1 MMAPIRIPLPPL
13 LASAVL
19 ALACA
24 GACAQADADAR
35 PIVRLAAQAHA
46 SVDGERVTLRDV
58 VSVAQD
64 DDGVAERLLG
74 LDLGPAPRVG
84 QLAHLQRSQLAD
96 WLRMF
101 RPAAALQVQWSGS
114 TTVDVERAS
123 QMVSAQ
129 ALDASARSALDAWL
143 AKRSDSHTIEPA
155 APIAAVAVPQ
165 GRVSLS
171 VRPLSNIAK
180 PSARAT
186 VWIDISVDARFQ
198 RAVNVD
204 YRVQAYR
211 AGWVAAQELE
221 RGQDVDTT
229 RLTQANVDVAQLP
242 APLWSDSPER
252 ARMRRAVHRG
262 APLTTLD
269 AEARPFVVRG
279 ERVQVFSHVGELSI
293 EAQAEALQD
302 GREGQ
307 DVLVRIASS
316 RAPVNARVLKP
327 GLVEIHQ

>member
-1 MMAPIRIPLPPL
+1 MIGSIRIPLLQL
-13 LASAVL
+13 LASTVL
-19 ALACA
+19 MLACA
-24 GACAQADADAR
+24 GASAQADAGGR
-35 PIVRLAAQAHA
+35 PLVRLAMRAHA

-58 VSVAQD
+58 VTVARD
-64 DDGVAERLLG
+64 DDGVAERVLG
-74 LDLGPAPRVG
+74 IDLGPAPRVG

-96 WLRMF
+96 WVRMF
-101 RPAAALQVQWSGS
+101 RPAAALQVQWSGPP
-114 TTVDVERAS
+114 TVDLERAS
-123 QMVSAQ
+123 QTVPAQ
-129 ALDASARSALDAWL
+129 ALDDAARSALDAWL
-143 AKRSDSHTIEPA
+143 AKRSDSHAIEPA

-165 GRVSLS
+165 GRVSLA
-171 VRPLSNIAK
+171 VRSLSNIAK

-211 AGWVAAQELE
+211 AGWVAAEELE
-221 RGQDVDTT
+221 RGQDVDMT
-229 RLTQANVDVAQLP
+229 RLTQANVDVAQLA
-242 APLWSDSPER
+242 APLWSDSPDR

-262 APLTTLD
+262 VPLTTLD
-269 AEARPFVVRG
+269 AEARPCVVRG

>member
-1 MMAPIRIPLPPL
+1 
-13 LASAVL
+13 
-19 ALACA
+19 
-24 GACAQADADAR
+24 
-35 PIVRLAAQAHA
+35 
-46 SVDGERVTLRDV
+46 
-58 VSVAQD
+58 
-64 DDGVAERLLG
+64 LG

-96 WLRMF
+96 WVRMF
-101 RPAAALQVQWSGS
+101 RPAAALQVQWSGPP
-114 TTVDVERAS
+114 TVDVERAS
-123 QMVSAQ
+123 QMVPAQ
-129 ALDASARSALDAWL
+129 ALDAAARSALDAWL
-143 AKRSDSHTIEPA
+143 AKRSDSHAIEPA
-155 APIAAVAVPQ
+155 TPIAAIAVPQ
-165 GRVSLS
+165 GRVSLA
-171 VRPLSNIAK
+171 VRSLSNIAK

-211 AGWVAAQELE
+211 AGWLAAEDLE

-229 RLTQANVDVAQLP
+229 RLTQADVDVAQLP
-242 APLWSDSPER
+242 APLWSDSPDR

-269 AEARPFVVRG
+269 AEARPSVVRG

>member
-1 MMAPIRIPLPPL
+1 MIDSIRIPLLQL

-19 ALACA
+19 VLACA
-24 GACAQADADAR
+24 GASAQADADAR
-35 PIVRLAAQAHA
+35 PVVRLAARAHA
-46 SVDGERVTLRDV
+46 SVDGERVSLRDV
-58 VSVAQD
+58 ATVVQD

-96 WLRMF
+96 WVRMF
-101 RPAAALQVQWSGS
+101 RPAAALQVQWSGPA
-114 TTVDVERAS
+114 TVDVERAS
-123 QMVSAQ
+123 QTVPAQ
-129 ALDASARSALDAWL
+129 TLDAAARAALDAWL
-143 AKRSDSHTIEPA
+143 ARRSDSHAIELA
-155 APIAAVAVPQ
+155 VPIAAVAVPQ
-165 GRVSLS
+165 GRVSLA
-171 VRPLSNIAK
+171 VRSLSNIAA

-186 VWIDISVDARFQ
+186 VWIDVSVDARFQ

-211 AGWVAAQELE
+211 TGWLATEELE

-229 RLTQANVDVAQLP
+229 RLTQAQVDVAQLA